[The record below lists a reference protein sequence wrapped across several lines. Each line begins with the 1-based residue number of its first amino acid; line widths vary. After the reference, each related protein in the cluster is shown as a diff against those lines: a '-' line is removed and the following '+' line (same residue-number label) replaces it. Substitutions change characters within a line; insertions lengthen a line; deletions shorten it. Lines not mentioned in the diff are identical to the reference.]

1 MYFSFIFPVCNEQE
15 CLEKQ
20 LCFFYKELIFNKI
33 KCREIL
39 LVENGSSDRT
49 GEIIN
54 NIIKSN
60 KLIKGLKL
68 RRASYGRAVRKGL
81 LLAKAE
87 YIFLLNVDF
96 FDFNFIRGAIK
107 NLGKYDV
114 VVGSKMMSMSK
125 DNRSLIRKLKTRVLY
140 LIMKYVFKY
149 QGTDTHGIKVFRN
162 DNTLK
167 QTIKECFCREDMFDT
182 ELLLRLS
189 KKGGKILEL
198 PVEIEEIRKSRY
210 KKFWIINR
218 ILGDVGRVMAGVIV
232 SKLK

>member
-60 KLIKGLKL
+60 KLI
-68 RRASYGRAVRKGL
+68 KGL